1 MRMKKVIFTNE
12 KHIMEEYVPPK
23 KEKPIDVNIAV
34 NPNIKYQKHLGF
46 GGALTDAACISF
58 NYLPEIIKEIYLEAY
73 FSKDGLNYNLLR
85 YPLGSCDFSDHSYHY
100 LNDDNL
106 DNLSIECDKDRIAM
120 YKRIASIQ
128 KDLTVF
134 AVPWTPPSF
143 MKDTN
148 EMCHGGKLKPEYYDL
163 YSKMLLKSVDL
174 LRKEGLNIK
183 VLNTQNEPLAKQ
195 VWESCIYNGLEESDF
210 VSHYLMKNQS
220 LYDLNDLSY
229 GIWDHNR
236 DVLIKRIQE
245 TFTDDLKP
253 ENVSFVCFHWYSNQ
267 DFEQLDEIHKLYPN
281 LHLVMTEGCVELLLD
296 KNKDNSIGDF
306 SHAERYAHQMI
317 NDFNHY
323 CEGYIDWNLSLD
335 SKGGPNHVGNFCEAP
350 VMISKDGDMKLMYS
364 FHAIAHFSRYILPGA
379 YRIES
384 GSDNPDIEM
393 VSYENPDKSLV
404 CVIFNG
410 SDNTHTI
417 NDPYEE
423 GLSLELS
430 PHTIYTIVYKK

>member
-1 MRMKKVIFTNE
+1 MKNIIFTNSE
-12 KHIMEEYVPPK
+12 HVMEEYIPSK
-23 KEKPIDVNIAV
+23 TLNKCDVNIVV

-58 NYLPEIIKEIYLEAY
+58 NYLSDVIKEIYLRAY
-73 FSKDGLNYNLLR
+73 FSDEGLKYNLLR
-85 YPLGSCDFSDHSYHY
+85 YPLASCDFSDYSYQY

-120 YKRIASIQ
+120 YKEIVKYQ

-143 MKDTN
+143 MKDSG
-148 EMCHGGKLKPEYYDL
+148 EVCHGGKLKEDYYEL
-163 YSKMLLKSVDL
+163 YSHALLKSVKL
-174 LRKEGLNIK
+174 LREQGLNIK

-195 VWESCIYNGLEESDF
+195 VWESCIYTGIEEANF
-210 VSHYLMKNQS
+210 IRNYLLKNKTK
-220 LYDLNDLSY
+220 YDLNDLSI

-236 DVLIKRIQE
+236 DVLKDRIDE
-245 TFTDDLKP
+245 TFSSDLKP
-253 ENVSFVCFHWYSNQ
+253 EDVNYVCFHWYSGK
-267 DFEQLDEIHKLYPN
+267 DFEQLDYIHDKYPN

-296 KNKDNSIGDF
+296 KEKPIGDF
-306 SHAERYAHQMI
+306 SHAERYIHQMI

-335 SKGGPNHVGNFCEAP
+335 NMGGPNHVGNFCEAP
-350 VMISKDGDMKLMYS
+350 IMISKDGDMKLMYS
-364 FHAIAHFSRYILPGA
+364 FHAIAHFSRFIVPGA

-384 GSDNPDIEM
+384 SSDNSDIEI

-404 CVIFNG
+404 SVIYNN
-410 SDNTHTI
+410 SDSSHTI
-417 NDPYEE
+417 RIPFEE
-423 GLSLELS
+423 NEFLELK
-430 PHTIYTIVYKK
+430 PHTVYTVLY